1 MQPLIGITTALYTR
15 QDNGRRYHQAYAP
28 NAFAVERAGGLPLLI
43 PAGLQPAAVRALYDR
58 VDGLLIPG
66 GGDIN
71 PARYHAVANPLTTG
85 IDDDRDQLEITVAQW
100 AAADDRPLLGICR
113 GHQLVHVALGGAL
126 VQDIASEM
134 ATGIRHDNPVDRPRD
149 LIHAVGIAPDSR
161 LAEVV
166 GDVSVMVNSLHH
178 QAVARPAPDLR
189 VTAHAP
195 DGLIEASELP
205 DRRFYLAVQW
215 HPEDLVANDPAMLRL
230 FEALV
235 EAARERA
242 AARYA
247 GA

>member
-1 MQPLIGITTALYTR
+1 LLPLIGVTTALHTR
-15 QDNGRRYHQAYAP
+15 PDNGRRYHQVYAP
-28 NAFAVERAGGLPLLI
+28 NAFAVERAGGLPILI
-43 PAGLQPAAVRALYDR
+43 PAGLDAATLRALYDR
-58 VDGLLIPG
+58 LDGVLIPG

-71 PARYHAVANPLTTG
+71 PARYNATAHPLTAG
-85 IDDDRDQLEITVAQW
+85 IDDARDALEISVAQW

-126 VQDIASEM
+126 IQDIASQV
-134 ATGIRHDNPVDRPRD
+134 TTTIQHDNPVDRPRD
-149 LIHAVGIAPDSR
+149 LIHPVSIEAGSR
-161 LAEVV
+161 LASVV
-166 GDVSVMVNSLHH
+166 GSTGCTVNSLHH

-195 DGLIEASELP
+195 DGVVEASELP
-205 DRRFYLAVQW
+205 DHRFFLAVQW
-215 HPEDLVANDPAMLRL
+215 HPEDLAADPAMLRL
-230 FEALV
+230 FEGLV